1 MKKFTVN
8 TICDKDG
15 FKQVFTV
22 DGISKVWFGR
32 WYDFNREIKQVSHVD
47 VITVEADGF
56 NHALD
61 ILRHENYRKNC
72 ISESKSLRLR
82 LNEIETRILQKFGK
96 KLKGKANRSK
106 INAFLR

>member
-8 TICDKDG
+8 TICDNQG

-22 DGISKVWFGR
+22 DGASKVWFGQ
-32 WYDFNREIKQVSHVD
+32 WYDFNREIKQVSHVEILEID
-47 VITVEADGF
+47 AEGF

-61 ILRHENYRKNC
+61 ILRHENYKKSSN
-72 ISESKSLRLR
+72 SESKNLRLR
-82 LNEIETRILQKFGK
+82 LNEIENKILQKFGK

-106 INAFLR
+106 INSFLR